1 MTIFVY
7 NLQMAQAI
15 IECDPRAVWRCGA
28 AAFDLSAPLVMGVV
42 NVTPDSFSDGG
53 KYLSTGD
60 AVNQGL
66 RLVDEGAHIVDVG
79 GESTRPGAT
88 PVGEE
93 EEKKRVLAVIEQLA
107 KRGIIVSADTRNPP
121 VMRAALD
128 AGAKIINDVGGMQDE
143 NAREIAA
150 KSDCGVII
158 MHMRG
163 NPQTMQTMTD
173 YENVAAEVGGF
184 LRRRADALIK
194 RGVDAARICLD
205 PGVGFGKSAEQNW
218 QMLRA
223 LPEMIGGGFP
233 LLVGVS
239 RKSLFKSIHKDAKAR
254 DGVSAALAALLFAR
268 GAANVFRVHDAAA
281 TRAAL
286 EVAANLYSPLPE
298 GGVGGGETN

>member
-1 MTIFVY
+1 M
-7 NLQMAQAI
+7 QMAQAI
-15 IECDPRAVWRCGA
+15 VEDDVRAVWRCGA
-28 AAFDLSAPLVMGVV
+28 AAFDLSAPLIMGVV

-107 KRGIIVSADTRNPP
+107 KRGIAVSADTRNPP

-205 PGVGFGKSAEQNW
+205 PGVGFGKTAEQNW

-223 LPEMIGGGFP
+223 LPGMIGGGFP